1 MGDCSSVD
9 AGAVDWEFIPHTKTV
24 FKKQKEEENDIMY
37 LYIYRT
43 FVQAYEKTDQNLQ
56 NLSFKNG

>member
-37 LYIYRT
+37 LYIYRL
-43 FVQAYEKTDQNLQ
+43 FVQAYEKTDQNL
-56 NLSFKNG
+56 